1 MGRIFILV
9 MLLQSVYTSSQVGIN
24 TTSPLAT
31 LDVNGNMAL
40 RSVTEELKPSI
51 AKDSILVV
59 SDDGIVKTITANT
72 VVNEAIP
79 SLVRG
84 DFASSG
90 AITLSILSGSSII
103 PFDQKTIDV
112 LDEFNTSTHVYTA
125 KNDGIYQIY
134 VQIEANGSLAVATDF
149 GVSILHNGVTVATAN
164 YANVGILSINATP
177 PFRSTTTLLVLNA
190 GDTVQFNLDS
200 SLLTADLS
208 GSNFNSF
215 FTIHQLR

>member
-149 GVSILHNGVTVATAN
+149 GVSIYTME
-164 YANVGILSINATP
+164 
-177 PFRSTTTLLVLNA
+177 
-190 GDTVQFNLDS
+190 
-200 SLLTADLS
+200 
-208 GSNFNSF
+208 
-215 FTIHQLR
+215 